1 MIEIDEAL
9 SLVLSHCKELNSHQR
24 PVVDAVGYAL
34 AEDVLADVDSPPHD
48 KSLVDGFAIRVDDM
62 GKELKLLE
70 QIVAGAVPTK
80 PLRPGFTSQVMTGAP
95 VPEGAE
101 AMVMVE
107 NSQQV
112 GDLVQLS
119 GQVADG
125 QFIMPRA
132 TTFAVGDIVIPSGS
146 VIRPIEVGLLCEVGR
161 DEVSCVE
168 KPKVAVLP
176 TGDELV
182 PCNDKPDAGQIRNSN
197 GPMLEARGG
206 TAGCQVVS
214 LGVGRDDEAELRAKI
229 ENGLGADILLLSGG
243 VSAGVLDL
251 VPATLQSLGVTEVF
265 HKVRLKPGKPL
276 WFGVRES
283 ADQTTLVFGLP
294 GNPVSSLVCFEL
306 FVQPAIRALSGL
318 HAETELFPIRLA
330 EPFHTRGGRPTF
342 YPAKSYREAGRTFAR
357 PIPWQ
362 GSADMLAISR
372 ADCLIHF
379 PPRETKYV
387 VGEKLTALRI

>member
-9 SLVLSHCKELNSHQR
+9 SLVLSHCTPLSSHQR
-24 PVVDAVGYAL
+24 PVNDAVGYAL

-48 KSLVDGFAIRVDDM
+48 KSLVDGFAIRVEDM
-62 GKELKLLE
+62 GKDLELLE
-70 QIVAGAVPTK
+70 QIVAGSVPTK
-80 PLRPGFTSQVMTGAP
+80 PLGPGLTSQVMTGAP
-95 VPEGAE
+95 VPVGAE

-107 NSQQV
+107 NSQQEGITV
-112 GDLVQLS
+112 RLS
-119 GQVADG
+119 GEIAEG

-132 TTFAVGDIVIPSGS
+132 TTFAIGDVVVPRGTL
-146 VIRPIEVGLLCEVGR
+146 IRPIEVGLLCEVGR
-161 DEVSCVE
+161 DEVKCIG
-168 KPKVAVLP
+168 KPKVSVLP

-182 PCNDKPDAGQIRNSN
+182 PSTTKPGAGQIRNSS
-197 GPMLEARGG
+197 GPMLEARSNA
-206 TAGCQVVS
+206 AGCDVVS

-229 ENGLGADILLLSGG
+229 EEGLEADILLLSGG

-251 VPATLQSLGVTEVF
+251 VPQTLQSLGVTEVF

-276 WFGVRES
+276 WFGVRET
-283 ADQTTLVFGLP
+283 ADQTKMVFGLP

-306 FVQPAIRALSGL
+306 FVQPAIRALAGL
-318 HAETELFPIRLA
+318 PAETEMLPIRLA
-330 EPFHTRGGRPTF
+330 EPFRTRGGRPTY
-342 YPAKSYREAGRTFAR
+342 YPAKSYCEGGRTFAR

-372 ADCLIHF
+372 ADCLICF
-379 PPRETKYV
+379 PPRDSEYA